1 MKKIVVLS
9 GAGISAESGI
19 STFRDSDGLWENHNV
34 EDVATI
40 DGWYRNPKLIID
52 FYNERRT
59 QLEHCE
65 PNDAHKLVAKLEE
78 KYDVT
83 VVTQNVD
90 NLHERGGS
98 SKIIHLHG
106 ELTKACN
113 ERKTDVLDI
122 GYKPMTYGERAKD
135 GSLLRP
141 FIVWFGEAVP
151 LLDAAVP
158 VPKLVVFYNGTIDQ
172 PDEKTLRL
180 SESFPEDADA
190 DIEVKVRMLNV
201 NVGRNK
207 ELLDACKPLGE
218 YSWLVDEVRR
228 NNTTK
233 DEEGMSSAIDK
244 AISSMP
250 DDYVIKPFLEAH
262 RAEVKGML
270 LTEYNEAEQME
281 LFKEDGRREG
291 RAEGI
296 IETLISLVKDG
307 ILSIKDAAKRAG
319 ITETAFEQKMAAK

>member
-1 MKKIVVLS
+1 MACTMRFFLIAEDMALYEQQS
-9 GAGISAESGI
+9 TYNPNMPLRLLQYAGN
-19 STFRDSDGLWENHNV
+19 L
-34 EDVATI
+34 
-40 DGWYRNPKLIID
+40 Y
-52 FYNERRT
+52 
-59 QLEHCE
+59 
-65 PNDAHKLVAKLEE
+65 E
-78 KYDVT
+78 KYVKE
-83 VVTQNVD
+83 NKL
-90 NLHERGGS
+90 NKYGS
-98 SKIIHLHG
+98 
-106 ELTKACN
+106 E
-113 ERKTDVLDI
+113 
-122 GYKPMTYGERAKD
+122 
-135 GSLLRP
+135 LLR
-141 FIVWFGEAVP
+141 
-151 LLDAAVP
+151 LP

-244 AISSMP
+244 AISAMP

-291 RAEGI
+291 RAEG
-296 IETLISLVKDG
+296 EGLMARLMNVLFEKGLIKEAQ
-307 ILSIKDAAKRAG
+307 KAAGDESYRKEMYRQYN
-319 ITETAFEQKMAAK
+319 IV

>member
-1 MKKIVVLS
+1 MDNKMAARAEIMDALAHIFVRGLARRQKERWRLLQY
-9 GAGISAESGI
+9 AGN
-19 STFRDSDGLWENHNV
+19 L
-34 EDVATI
+34 
-40 DGWYRNPKLIID
+40 Y
-52 FYNERRT
+52 
-59 QLEHCE
+59 
-65 PNDAHKLVAKLEE
+65 E
-78 KYDVT
+78 KYVKE
-83 VVTQNVD
+83 NKL
-90 NLHERGGS
+90 NKYGS
-98 SKIIHLHG
+98 
-106 ELTKACN
+106 E
-113 ERKTDVLDI
+113 
-122 GYKPMTYGERAKD
+122 
-135 GSLLRP
+135 LLR
-141 FIVWFGEAVP
+141 
-151 LLDAAVP
+151 LP

-281 LFKEDGRREG
+281 LFKEDGRRES
-291 RAEGI
+291 RFHLREI
-296 IETLISLVKDG
+296 HDRYSLLPQKVTLIRDQRG
-307 ILSIKDAAKRAG
+307 ICSAAG
-319 ITETAFEQKMAAK
+319 VF

>member
-1 MKKIVVLS
+1 MSVPIAY
-9 GAGISAESGI
+9 AGLLCYFEHRRSAASEGCC
-19 STFRDSDGLWENHNV
+19 GPL
-34 EDVATI
+34 
-40 DGWYRNPKLIID
+40 
-52 FYNERRT
+52 
-59 QLEHCE
+59 
-65 PNDAHKLVAKLEE
+65 
-78 KYDVT
+78 
-83 VVTQNVD
+83 
-90 NLHERGGS
+90 
-98 SKIIHLHG
+98 
-106 ELTKACN
+106 
-113 ERKTDVLDI
+113 
-122 GYKPMTYGERAKD
+122 
-135 GSLLRP
+135 
-141 FIVWFGEAVP
+141 P
-151 LLDAAVP
+151 LLFIFE
-158 VPKLVVFYNGTIDQ
+158 VVFYNGTIDQ

-244 AISSMP
+244 AISAMP

-291 RAEGI
+291 HHRNLDLAC
-296 IETLISLVKDG
+296 
-307 ILSIKDAAKRAG
+307 
-319 ITETAFEQKMAAK
+319 